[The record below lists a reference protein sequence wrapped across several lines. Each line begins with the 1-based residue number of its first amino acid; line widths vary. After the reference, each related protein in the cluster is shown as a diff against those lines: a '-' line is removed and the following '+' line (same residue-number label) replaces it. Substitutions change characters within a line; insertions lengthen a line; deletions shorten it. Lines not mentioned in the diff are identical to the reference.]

1 MTFIERAEDRASYVA
16 EVLDLDDTER
26 DFIANVL
33 ANAMQATHDELVDEI
48 ESDLDDILRRVR
60 K

>member
-1 MTFIERAEDRASYVA
+1 MTIIERAEDRASYVA

>member
-16 EVLDLDDTER
+16 EALDLDDTER